1 MAKTPKKQSKGWW
14 QQQNYTNPKKTKS
27 IENKSKQKFLS
38 QECKCLF
45 VISLYLKSK
54 NANKT
59 NDDENTLSQEDREW
73 WKKKPKQTQT
83 LIRND
88 RLKLWA
94 TEPKPTKVW

>member
-1 MAKTPKKQSKGWW
+1 MITTTTKLHEPQKDKKHREQIKAKV
-14 QQQNYTNPKKTKS
+14 
-27 IENKSKQKFLS
+27 LS

-59 NDDENTLSQEDREW
+59 NDDENTLSQEDRVW

-94 TEPKPTKVW
+94 TDPKPTKVW